1 MKNKK
6 RILLIAI
13 AFLILA
19 LTACTNG
26 KEENKSSV
34 GETDKNQQEINNE
47 DKIDS
52 TDDYENKP
60 TFFIGT
66 IEEINGEGAL
76 VSIEKGEILKSGSK
90 VGVDLSV
97 ANDKTF
103 QIGNKV
109 KVGYDGIIRETH
121 PLSINTTFVEL
132 IQ

>member
-34 GETDKNQQEINNE
+34 GETDKSQQEINNE
-47 DKIDS
+47 DKVDS

-60 TFFIGT
+60 NFFIGT
-66 IEEINGEGAL
+66 IEEINGEVAL

-109 KVGYDGIIRETH
+109 KVGYDGII
-121 PLSINTTFVEL
+121 
-132 IQ
+132 